1 MGQNLTTL
9 NLHIYFEKLVRSGF
23 LKIWYDINE
32 IYLHKAKYHRHC
44 IHLQNSGVVCMGIPH
59 IFLLFT
65 YFKEVKL

>member
-9 NLHIYFEKLVRSGF
+9 NLHTYFEKMVRSGF

-32 IYLHKAKYHRHC
+32 IHLHKAKYC
-44 IHLQNSGVVCMGIPH
+44 IHLQNSSVVCMGIPH